1 MAIPPATADFRP
13 LNVQE
18 EKNMKKLFALIMA
31 MAMVLSLAACGGSG
45 STQTAD
51 GSAPAADTADTAA
64 TSAAPAADTGDK
76 TFTIG
81 VCQLVQHDALD
92 AATKGFQDYLTE
104 KLGDKVT
111 FDVQNAQGDSATCS
125 TICTGFVS
133 NNYDL
138 IMANATPA
146 VQAAVSATSEIPIVG
161 TSVTD
166 YATALADDA
175 MDATVG
181 TGINVTGASDGVP
194 AQTYADLVTELVPE
208 AKNVS
213 VLYCSAEANSVI
225 QADQFK
231 ECMEAAGA
239 TVNIFTFADS
249 NDIQSV
255 VTTAIDGADALYIPT
270 DNTAASNM
278 TIVINVC
285 QPAGVPVI
293 CGEQNMMMNGGLAT
307 ASISYYNIGR
317 AAGEQA
323 YQILVEGADVSTM
336 PIAYDNAPVKMY
348 NADYASAI
356 GFTVPEGYEAATASE
371 TAE

>member
-1 MAIPPATADFRP
+1 
-13 LNVQE
+13 
-18 EKNMKKLFALIMA
+18 MKKLLALVMA
-31 MAMVLSLAACGGSG
+31 LAMVLALASCGGSG
-45 STQTAD
+45 TQTTDTAD
-51 GSAPAADTADTAA
+51 GSAAAQTAA
-64 TSAAPAADTGDK
+64 ASTADTGDA
-76 TFTIG
+76 TYTVGI
-81 VCQLVQHDALD
+81 CQLVQHDALD
-92 AATKGFQDYLTE
+92 AATKGFKDYLTE
-104 KLGDKVT
+104 KLGDKVK
-111 FDVQNAQGDSATCS
+111 FDEQNAQGDSATCS

-133 NNYDL
+133 NKYDL

-166 YATALADDA
+166 YATALADDN
-175 MDATVG
+175 MDATKG
-181 TGINVTGASDGVP
+181 TGINVTGSSDGVP
-194 AQTYADLVTELVPE
+194 AQVYADLVSELVPG
-208 AKNVS
+208 AQNVS
-213 VLYCSAEANSVI
+213 VLYCSAEANSVV

-278 TIVINVC
+278 TIVSNVC

-323 YQILVEGADVSTM
+323 YKILTGEADVATT
-336 PIAYDNAPVKMY
+336 PIAYDSSPVKMY
-348 NADYASAI
+348 NPEYAEAI
-356 GFTVPEGYEAATASE
+356 GFEMPEGYEAATPE
-371 TAE
+371 VAE